1 MVRVM
6 KKLLLFSILMLL
18 PISSYAL
25 ECDYTEKARL
35 KKLASN
41 LNTSYIP
48 IEVDNT
54 VSFNV
59 TISNIYPGLLIV
71 DASSGIQYTYDE
83 SREKPSEITITNLKP
98 DRTYRYEVY
107 STNEEC
113 NDSSLNIYYVTL
125 PAYNSFYK
133 DPLCEGIS
141 DYKLCNKWYKT
152 NITYDDFVKE
162 VTEYKKNLE
171 KTENIETSQESG
183 INPIIDFILQY
194 YYVFIILFI
203 SAVSYVIYVRRKR
216 DSFGF

>member
-1 MVRVM
+1 MVKVI
-6 KKLLLFSILMLL
+6 KNLLLFCVLMLL
-18 PISSYAL
+18 PLSSQAL

-35 KKLASN
+35 KSLASN
-41 LNTSYIP
+41 INTSYVP

-59 TISNIYPGLLIV
+59 TISNIYPGLLVV
-71 DASSGIQYTYDE
+71 DAKTGIQYTYDE
-83 SREKPSEITITNLKP
+83 TRTNPGEITISNLQP
-98 DRTYRYEVY
+98 DKTYRYEVY
-107 STNEEC
+107 STNEDC

-152 NITYDDFVKE
+152 NVTYDEFVKE
-162 VTEYKKNLE
+162 VTEYKKSLE
-171 KTENIETSQESG
+171 KVEEVKKSDNNNV
-183 INPIIDFILQY
+183 NPIIEFVMQY
-194 YYVFIILFI
+194 YYVFIILFVVAI
-203 SAVSYVIYVRRKR
+203 GYVIYVRRKR